1 MKISSLDCCIPIYTS
16 VGHKHRTYVS
26 TIYAVLIYCH
36 IWKWTVI
43 AIQSLSGSVCQTG
56 TTAVLNHMSFEA
68 KCSHTFS
75 ALPFISLCCSCQLQ
89 CCCPWAVS
97 LTTSVLSLKLEV
109 EVPKL
114 PLTVFQRTLVSK
126 NIGNDLTAVS
136 GLHSSSC
143 STTARETI

>member
-1 MKISSLDCCIPIYTS
+1 M
-16 VGHKHRTYVS
+16 
-26 TIYAVLIYCH
+26 
-36 IWKWTVI
+36 
-43 AIQSLSGSVCQTG
+43 
-56 TTAVLNHMSFEA
+56 
-68 KCSHTFS
+68 
-75 ALPFISLCCSCQLQ
+75 
-89 CCCPWAVS
+89 
-97 LTTSVLSLKLEV
+97 LSLKLDV